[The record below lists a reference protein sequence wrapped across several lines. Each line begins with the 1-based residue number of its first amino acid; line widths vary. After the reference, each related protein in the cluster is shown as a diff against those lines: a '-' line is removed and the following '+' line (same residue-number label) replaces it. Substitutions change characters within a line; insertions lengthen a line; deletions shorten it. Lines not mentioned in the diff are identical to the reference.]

1 MADGVMKD
9 MVQICVVVKN
19 LENAMRQY
27 STVFGIEDFIVYKV
41 DSDNVAGITDR
52 GEPAKSYAVQVG
64 MARLGG
70 AVIELLEPL
79 RGQSMYQDFLDQHG
93 EGVHHVGL
101 MVDNY
106 GDAVKGLTRHGLPVT
121 VDGPIVGESRTG
133 RFTYFDTQEKL
144 GTTFELLDFPEEIL
158 ANWR

>member
-27 STVFGIEDFIVYKV
+27 STVFGIEDFIIYKV
-41 DSDNVAGITDR
+41 DSDNVPGITDR

-79 RGQSMYQDFLDQHG
+79 RGESMYQDFLDQHG

-101 MVDNY
+101 IADHY
-106 GDAVKGLTRHGLPVT
+106 DDAVKGFTRHGLAIT
-121 VDGPIVGESRTG
+121 VDGPIVGDSRTG
-133 RFTYFDTQEKL
+133 RFTYFDTQERL
-144 GTTFELLDFPEEIL
+144 GTIFELLDFPEEIL
-158 ANWR
+158 SNWR

>member
-1 MADGVMKD
+1 MAKGVMKD
-9 MVQICVVVKN
+9 MVQICVVVRD
-19 LENAMRQY
+19 LEKAMRQY
-27 STVFGIEDFIVYKV
+27 STVFGIKDFVVYKV
-41 DSDNVAGITDR
+41 DSDHVPGITDH
-52 GEPAKSYAVQVG
+52 GQPAKSYAVQVG

-101 MVDNY
+101 MVDHY
-106 GDAVKGLTRHGLPVT
+106 AEALEGFTRHGLGVT

-133 RFTYFDTQEKL
+133 RFTYLDTQEKL
-144 GTTFELLDFPEEIL
+144 GTTFELLDFPAELLEQ
-158 ANWR
+158 WR

>member
-1 MADGVMKD
+1 MAKGVMKD
-9 MVQICVVVKN
+9 MVQVCVVVRN
-19 LENAMRQY
+19 LEEAMRRY
-27 STVFGIEDFIVYKV
+27 STVFGIKDFVVYKV
-41 DSDNVAGITDR
+41 DSDHVAGITDH
-52 GEPAKSYAVQVG
+52 GQPAKSYAVQVG
-64 MARLGG
+64 MARLAG

-79 RGQSMYQDFLDQHG
+79 RGKSMYQDFLDQHG

-101 MVDNY
+101 VVDNY
-106 GDAVKGLTRHGLPVT
+106 DEAFKGFSSQGFAVG

-144 GTTFELLDFPEEIL
+144 GTTFELLDFPAEIL